1 MGLRKVIVKLCR
13 VSFFNYV
20 DQILPIIDHLPTP
33 EIDIRE
39 EIYLLLRIRKNLHNV
54 EISSTYH
61 TYLPCLV
68 NVVCERPLRQHFF
81 KKNLKDN
88 MVCV

>member
-13 VSFFNYV
+13 GSFLKYV

-39 EIYLLLRIRKNLHNV
+39 EIYLLL
-54 EISSTYH
+54 
-61 TYLPCLV
+61 
-68 NVVCERPLRQHFF
+68 
-81 KKNLKDN
+81 
-88 MVCV
+88 